1 MNQETRELEWAL
13 NFLRLPAA
21 ERDASL
27 LATWKQVQ
35 AIGTLAR
42 SPDAIASD
50 SPCRVRYFRSPEEKN
65 AVEEAELLAAA
76 GDTTIA
82 RRLKNVRFSL
92 NSMAIFNN

>member
-1 MNQETRELEWAL
+1 MDQETRELEWAL
-13 NFLRLPAA
+13 NFLRLPPA

-27 LATWKQVQ
+27 LATWERVQ
-35 AIGTLAR
+35 AIGALSR

-50 SPCRVRYFRSPEEKN
+50 APCRVRYFRSPEEKN

-82 RRLKNVRFSL
+82 RGL
-92 NSMAIFNN
+92 A